1 MLTAGILITCAAWTV
16 SALALTVAGMKW
28 GRAADKM
35 TERTGD
41 NQDE

>member
-16 SALALTVAGMKW
+16 AAAVLTVAGMKW
-28 GRAADKM
+28 GRAADRM
-35 TERTGD
+35 MERMGD